1 MYKKIILMLC
11 MALCL
16 GFASQAIGQLDLSTP
31 LSVDLTGTPGESLTI
46 PLNLANPTSALVND
60 FGLLFVYPFNLLEF
74 DTCLVTGTLISGWI
88 PAFTGCQEN
97 MDGEITIGA
106 ADPVGTNGAGV
117 LINVVFK
124 ELGNPGAGFLQ
135 LQGFVDDIATATTE
149 DGTLNNPV
157 PVELA
162 SFSAQV
168 SQNSVKLGWT
178 TASESNNF
186 GFDIERSFDGDVFSK
201 IGFVQGQ
208 GTTVVPQHYVFED
221 NEIDLAD
228 ELHYYRLKQIDTDG
242 SFEYSVT
249 IKVELLSPETFVL
262 RQNYPNPF
270 NPGTLI
276 SYQIPLSSKVTLV
289 IYNLQGQVV
298 RTLVNEE
305 VSRGF
310 HNVIWNGKDDFGKSV
325 ATGVYVYR
333 MSAHKFVDAKSLTLM
348 R

>member
-16 GFASQAIGQLDLSTP
+16 GFASQAIGQLDLSPP
-31 LSVDLTGTPGESLTI
+31 LSVDLTGTPDQSLTI
-46 PLNLANPTSALVND
+46 PLNLTNPTSAVVDD

-74 DTCLVTGTLISGWI
+74 DTCLVTGTLTSGW
-88 PAFTGCQEN
+88 TLVDCSEN
-97 MDGEITIGA
+97 MDGQITIGGF
-106 ADPVGTNGAGV
+106 DLSGGTNGAGV
-117 LINVVFK
+117 LLNVVFK
-124 ELGNPGAGFLQ
+124 ERGNPGAGLLQ
-135 LQGFVDDIATATTE
+135 LQDFVDGIEFATTE

-186 GFDIERSFDGDVFSK
+186 GFDIERSFDGNVFSK

-289 IYNLQGQVV
+289 IYNLQGQVI

-310 HNVIWNGKDDFGKSV
+310 HNVIWNGKDDFGKDV

>member
-16 GFASQAIGQLDLSTP
+16 GFASQAIGQLYLSAP

-46 PLNLANPTSALVND
+46 PLNLANPTSTLVKA
-60 FGLLFVYPFNLLEF
+60 FGLTFVYPTNLLEF
-74 DTCLVTGTLISGWI
+74 QNCSDTGTLTSGWSPLALNCI
-88 PAFTGCQEN
+88 ESAGQ
-97 MDGEITIGA
+97 ITIGA
-106 ADPVGTNGAGV
+106 GDLAGTNGAGV
-117 LINVVFK
+117 LLNVVFK
-124 ELGNPGAGFLQ
+124 ELGNPGAGLLQ

-168 SQNSVKLGWT
+168 SQNPVKLGWT
-178 TASESNNF
+178 TATESNNF
-186 GFDIERSFDGDVFSK
+186 GFDIERSFDGNVFSK

-289 IYNLQGQVV
+289 IYNLQGQVI

-310 HNVIWNGKDDFGKSV
+310 HNVIWNGKDDFGKDV

>member
-1 MYKKIILMLC
+1 MYKIILMLC

-31 LSVDLTGTPGESLTI
+31 LSVDLTGTPDQSLTI
-46 PLNLANPTSALVND
+46 PLNLANPTSALVD
-60 FGLLFVYPFNLLEF
+60 EFGLTFVYPTNLLEF
-74 DTCLVTGTLISGWI
+74 QNCSRTGTLTSTWTVFDC
-88 PAFTGCQEN
+88 AN
-97 MDGEITIGA
+97 VDGEITIGGF
-106 ADPVGTNGAGV
+106 DLGGTSSAGV
-117 LINVVFK
+117 LFNVVFE
-124 ELGNPGAGFLQ
+124 ELGNPGAGLLQ
-135 LQGFVDDIATATTE
+135 LKDFVDDIEFATTE

-249 IKVELLSPETFVL
+249 IKVELLSPETFAL

-289 IYNLQGQVV
+289 IYNIQGQVI

-310 HNVIWNGKDDFGKSV
+310 HNVIWNGKDDFGKDV

>member
-16 GFASQAIGQLDLSTP
+16 GFASQAIGQLDLSAP
-31 LSVDLTGTPGESLTI
+31 LSVDLTGTPDQSLTI
-46 PLNLANPTSALVND
+46 PLNLTNPTSALVDD
-60 FGLLFVYPFNLLEF
+60 FGLTFVYPTNLLEF
-74 DTCLVTGTLISGWI
+74 QNCSQTGTLTSGWD
-88 PAFTGCQEN
+88 FFGCSEN
-97 MDGEITIGA
+97 TPGEIIIGA
-106 ADPVGTNGAGV
+106 ADIPGTNGAGV
-117 LINVVFK
+117 LLNVVFK
-124 ELGNPGAGFLQ
+124 ELGNPGAGLLQ
-135 LQGFVDDIATATTE
+135 LQGFVDDLATATTE

-178 TASESNNF
+178 TATESNNF